1 MSSMSTGQ
9 SSRAWDK
16 RGASRPGAQT
26 AGSGMRFSPK
36 RTDAREQDL
45 PHGPAGANTRG
56 QKPKALWAGSYL
68 RANLEICEDVI
79 AVINRERSELLRL
92 LRLQRKRSRRFEKAL
107 RSNGTWSPAGRKR

>member
-1 MSSMSTGQ
+1 MASD
-9 SSRAWDK
+9 R

-45 PHGPAGANTRG
+45 PQGPAGANTRG
-56 QKPKALWAGSYL
+56 QKPKALRLGVYL
-68 RANLEICEDVI
+68 QENLEICEEAI

-92 LRLQRKRSRRFEKAL
+92 LRLQRKRSRRSEKAL
-107 RSNGTWSPAGRKR
+107 RSNGTWPPAGRKR